1 MCMCIR
7 RKCIGGKERRSAN
20 FSGYKEP
27 WKGRRYGVGERE
39 KEGRKSATVVVVWD
53 IGGRVNSVCVYGFVI
68 ENRMLMNNC
77 GGFRERMGFRG
88 IRKNYREN
96 VIYV

>member
-1 MCMCIR
+1 M
-7 RKCIGGKERRSAN
+7 
-20 FSGYKEP
+20 
-27 WKGRRYGVGERE
+27 
-39 KEGRKSATVVVVWD
+39 
-53 IGGRVNSVCVYGFVI
+53 CVYGFVI

-77 GGFRERMGFRG
+77 GWFWEWMGFRG